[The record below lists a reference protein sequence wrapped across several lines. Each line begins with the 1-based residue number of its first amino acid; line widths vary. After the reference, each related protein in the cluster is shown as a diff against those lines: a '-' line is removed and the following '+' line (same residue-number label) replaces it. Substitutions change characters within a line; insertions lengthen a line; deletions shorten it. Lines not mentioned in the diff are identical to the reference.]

1 MMSTPPNKPVKPG
14 YQTTEFWV
22 TLAIVIGSLTA
33 TLAGNLPDKYAAIA
47 TAVSAA
53 AYAIARGIAKH

>member
-1 MMSTPPNKPVKPG
+1 MSVTPTKQVVPG
-14 YQTTEFWV
+14 WKTTEFWV
-22 TLAIVIGSLTA
+22 SVATIVGALTA

-53 AYAIARGIAKH
+53 AYAISRGLAKH